1 MEQSGAAALTSQTQ
15 ATVEATTT
23 DYVTFTIANQL
34 FGIPVLKVQDILVPD
49 KIASVPLGPPE
60 VRGSINLRG
69 RIVTVIDVRVRLGLP
84 APEGEK
90 IRGMGVTAEDGHD
103 LYTLLVDSVGD
114 VISLGLDAYEAN
126 PSTLDP
132 CWMEFADGI
141 FRLQDRLMVVL
152 NTEHL
157 LDIRGR
163 DRVEGVT
170 KHG

>member
-69 RIVTVIDVRVRLGLP
+69 RIVTLTRAG
-84 APEGEK
+84 
-90 IRGMGVTAEDGHD
+90 
-103 LYTLLVDSVGD
+103 
-114 VISLGLDAYEAN
+114 
-126 PSTLDP
+126 
-132 CWMEFADGI
+132 
-141 FRLQDRLMVVL
+141 
-152 NTEHL
+152 
-157 LDIRGR
+157 
-163 DRVEGVT
+163 
-170 KHG
+170 